1 MASLLPEFL
10 LNIAPKATDMLRRLV
25 SPKTP
30 SNQNCIFI
38 KIKRLG
44 FIQMTIIKII
54 LYLWKM
60 LQEFFH

>member
-38 KIKRLG
+38 KKDWVLS
-44 FIQMTIIKII
+44 K
-54 LYLWKM
+54 
-60 LQEFFH
+60 